1 MFLRP
6 LRRLQPPC
14 SIFGVPAVFPI
25 AFSSSFLIPTSR
37 KMSSFFREVEHT
49 ITGHH
54 SREYVTATK
63 HGDEDVPKL
72 AVKQYIPLDNPNPQ
86 PGDVTIVAAHANG
99 FPKELYEPLWDEFYK
114 RMTKHGVGVRCI
126 WIADM
131 WNQGQ
136 SGVLNEEIL
145 ANDPSWS
152 DHARDLMSLI
162 NQKQGEMPH
171 PLIGIGHS
179 MGGTQLTLLSIWHP
193 RLLRSLVLL
202 DPVIQIPNGSISPA
216 ILSTPRRDV
225 WTSREAAAERFK
237 KSKFYQ
243 AWDPRVLDQWIK
255 HGLRQ
260 TPTELHPADTDSND
274 HSVTLTTSKHQEL
287 FTFLR
292 PMYRNYP
299 ADTLRDKDPATES
312 EHPGYK
318 FYRPEP
324 AYVFNRLQELRP
336 SVLYVFGA
344 KSELSTPE
352 RRNEKMKT
360 TGVGVGGSGGV
371 SAGRVKEVL
380 LDCGHLVAMEKVA
393 ETADA
398 ITEFV
403 TTEMQQWKREKQ
415 ELAQYWGN
423 RSRQEQIT
431 IDEKWSKEVTPE
443 ALRGKKSLL

>member
-1 MFLRP
+1 
-6 LRRLQPPC
+6 
-14 SIFGVPAVFPI
+14 
-25 AFSSSFLIPTSR
+25 
-37 KMSSFFREVEHT
+37 MSSFFREVKHT
-49 ITGHH
+49 IPGHH
-54 SREYVTATK
+54 SREYVTATIN
-63 HGDEDVPKL
+63 GDDDVPKL
-72 AVKQYIPLDNPNPQ
+72 AVKQYIPLDNSNPK

-114 RMTKHGVGVRCI
+114 QMAAHNVGIRSI

-145 ANDPSWS
+145 ANVPSWS

-162 NQKQGEMPH
+162 NQKQGDMPH

-179 MGGTQLTLLSIWHP
+179 MGGTQLALLSIWNP

-202 DPVIQIPNGSISPA
+202 DTIIQIPNGSVQPA
-216 ILSTPRRDV
+216 VLSTPRRDV
-225 WTSREAAAERFK
+225 WPSREAASERFK
-237 KSKFYQ
+237 KSKFHQ
-243 AWDPRVLDQWIK
+243 AWDPRVLDRWIK

-260 TPTELHPADTDSND
+260 TPTELHLTNKDSND

-292 PMYRNYP
+292 PTYRNYP
-299 ADTLRDKDPATES
+299 AETFRDKDPATEF

-324 AYVFNRLQELRP
+324 AYVFNRLRELRP
-336 SVLYVFGA
+336 SVLYIFGD

-352 RRNEKMKT
+352 RRKEKMET
-360 TGVGVGGSGGV
+360 TGVGVGGSGGA
-371 SAGRVKEVL
+371 SAGRVREAL

-398 ITEFV
+398 IAEFV
-403 TTEMQQWKREKQ
+403 TMEMQEWKREKQ
-415 ELAQYWGN
+415 ELVQYWGR
-423 RSRQEQIT
+423 RSRKEQIT
-431 IDEKWSKEVTPE
+431 IDERWSKEVVPE
-443 ALRGKKSLL
+443 APRGKKSLL